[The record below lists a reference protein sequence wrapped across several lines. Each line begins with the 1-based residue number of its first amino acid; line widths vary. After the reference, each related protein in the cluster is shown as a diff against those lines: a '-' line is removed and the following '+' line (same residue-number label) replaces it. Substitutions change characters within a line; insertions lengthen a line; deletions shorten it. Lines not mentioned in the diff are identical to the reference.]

1 VDEMPSA
8 RDGRIS
14 CRFCASPLELTVVD
28 LGMSPL
34 CESFLPAERIED
46 MEPFFPLHVRACE
59 RCWLVQ
65 LPAFV
70 TPEEIFTEYAY
81 FSAYSTA
88 WVEHAREYVEMISS
102 RLRLGDTDLVIELA
116 SNDGYL
122 LQHFI
127 GTGVPILG
135 IDPARN
141 VAEAAEARGVP
152 TLVAF
157 FGEALARELVDE
169 GKNASVIVGNN
180 VLAQVPDINDFVA
193 GVRTLL
199 RPDGS
204 ATFEFPHLLRLIE
217 GLQYDTIYHE
227 HFSYFSLATISEI
240 FGAHALEVY
249 DVDELWTHG
258 GSLRVYAQHLGGPN
272 VVEPSIDAIL
282 SAEEAGGLW
291 REERYARFAE
301 DVKESKRAL
310 LELLIDLRRAGKKVV
325 GYGAPGKGN
334 TLLNYCGIRTDLLD
348 YTVDR
353 NPYKHG
359 LFTPG
364 THIPI
369 HAPERIV
376 ETRPD
381 YVLVLPWNLFD
392 EISAQLEYVRA
403 WGGQLIVPIPVA
415 QVRPG

>member
-1 VDEMPSA
+1 
-8 RDGRIS
+8 
-14 CRFCASPLELTVVD
+14 
-28 LGMSPL
+28 MSPL
-34 CESFLPAERIED
+34 CESFLPPARLED

-59 RCWLVQ
+59 RCWLSQ
-65 LPAFV
+65 LPSFV
-70 TPEEIFTEYAY
+70 APAEIFSEYAY
-81 FSAYSTA
+81 FSAFSTA
-88 WVEHAREYVEMISS
+88 WVEHARQYVEMISA
-102 RLRLGDTDLVIELA
+102 RLGLGETDLVVELA

-127 GTGVPILG
+127 GTGIPILG
-135 IDPARN
+135 IDPAAN
-141 VAEAAEARGVP
+141 VAEAAAARGVP

-157 FGEALARELVDE
+157 FGEALARRLVRE
-169 GKNASVIVGNN
+169 GKSARLVLGNN
-180 VLAQVPDINDFVA
+180 VLAQVPDLNDFVA

-204 ATFEFPHLLRLIE
+204 ATFEFPHLLRLLD

-240 FGAHALEVY
+240 FGAHQLEVY

-258 GSLRVYAQHLGGPN
+258 GSLRIYAQHVGGPYA
-272 VVEPSIDAIL
+272 VEPSVETIV
-282 SAEEAGGLW
+282 SAEEKAGLRG
-291 REERYARFAE
+291 RERYARFAE
-301 DVKESKRAL
+301 DVQESKRAL
-310 LELLIDLRRAGKKVV
+310 LELLIHLRRDGNQVV

-359 LFTPG
+359 MFTPG

-369 HAPERIV
+369 HPPEQIA
-376 ETRPD
+376 ETKPD
-381 YVLVLPWNLFD
+381 YVVILPWNLVD
-392 EISAQLEYVRA
+392 EIAEQLAYIQD

-415 QVRPG
+415 AIRAG